1 MKAVRTLITI
11 AIVVAMLAL
20 GVLFALAND
29 GIVPLD
35 VLIYRFETGSLAL
48 WVLLA
53 LALGGVLGLLASS
66 VMMLRLRAR
75 NASLTRKLTRAKTEL
90 EKLRT
95 AGLTDGE

>member
-29 GIVPLD
+29 GIVALD
-35 VLIYRFETGSLAL
+35 VLIYRFESGSLAL

-66 VMMLRLRAR
+66 VKMLRLRAL

>member
-29 GIVPLD
+29 GIVALD
-35 VLIYRFETGSLAL
+35 VLIYRFESGSLAL

-95 AGLTDGE
+95 AGLTNGE

>member
-29 GIVPLD
+29 GIVALD
-35 VLIYRFETGSLAL
+35 VLIYRFESGSLAL

>member
-29 GIVPLD
+29 GIVALD

>member
-29 GIVPLD
+29 GIVALD
-35 VLIYRFETGSLAL
+35 VLIYRFQSGSLAL

>member
-1 MKAVRTLITI
+1 MKAVRTLITT

-29 GIVPLD
+29 GIVALD
-35 VLIYRFETGSLAL
+35 VLIYRFESGSLAL

-75 NASLTRKLTRAKTEL
+75 NASLTRKLTRVKTEL